1 MTKLVI
7 THKVNNV
14 AAWKSYDAEREH
26 NMGAFAADIRSYTT
40 PDNGDEVAVTMTV
53 HDMAGL
59 QAFLQS
65 EACDEIM
72 QRHGVIKPVTLFVE

>member
-7 THKVNNV
+7 THKVTDV
-14 AAWKSYDAEREH
+14 AAWKNHDAERER
-26 NMGAFAADIRSYTT
+26 NIGAFAADIRSYTT
-40 PDNGDEVAVTMTV
+40 PDNGNEVAVTMTV

-72 QRHGVIKPVTLFVE
+72 RRHGVIKPVTLFVE